1 MLTFK
6 VASFHIRYNYTL
18 GRPFLLKFMAVI
30 HTGYAMMKMPGPMG
44 VITLMDDQRDAL
56 ACENASLSHVSRF
69 GEKATQQQSTKM
81 AKTQGDNTPL

>member
-44 VITLMDDQRDAL
+44 VITLMDDQ
-56 ACENASLSHVSRF
+56 
-69 GEKATQQQSTKM
+69 
-81 AKTQGDNTPL
+81 